1 MKKKTYLKLKK
12 NMKREIRRCKKL
24 NCNTISC
31 FIMSN
36 VEMISWTYKIGS
48 LGFQYSEWLRCI

>member
-12 NMKREIRRCKKL
+12 DMKREIRRCKKL
-24 NCNTISC
+24 NNNTISC

-36 VEMISWTYKIGS
+36 VEMICRRYKIGS
-48 LGFQYSEWLRCI
+48 LGFHYSEWLRCI